1 MMRCAAMWWCVAMCG
16 DVVVCCDVRRC
27 SGVLRWSYNPED
39 RKDRVSKEEAILE
52 LIDVIES
59 TIPPE
64 NFIPRIVERTEDYI
78 RVEYESPILGL
89 VDDVEFW
96 FRPGKDSIV
105 EYRSASRFGDY
116 DFEVNRKRIKAL
128 RLELEKRGWVSQD
141 TMQIPYQI

>member
-1 MMRCAAMWWCVAMCG
+1 MIFYPPL
-16 DVVVCCDVRRC
+16 VR
-27 SGVLRWSYNPED
+27 SEYNYLKHEY
-39 RKDRVSKEEAILE
+39 KYVKYH
-52 LIDVIES
+52 
-59 TIPPE
+59 
-64 NFIPRIVERTEDYI
+64 IV
-78 RVEYESPILGL
+78 GL